1 MPRVTN
7 VDQNPAFP
15 AAVEAL
21 KTDRE
26 IPGRVALRQC
36 GVEV

>member
-1 MPRVTN
+1 M
-7 VDQNPAFP
+7 DKNPSDP

-21 KTDRE
+21 KAE
-26 IPGRVALRQC
+26 GAIPGRVVLRQC